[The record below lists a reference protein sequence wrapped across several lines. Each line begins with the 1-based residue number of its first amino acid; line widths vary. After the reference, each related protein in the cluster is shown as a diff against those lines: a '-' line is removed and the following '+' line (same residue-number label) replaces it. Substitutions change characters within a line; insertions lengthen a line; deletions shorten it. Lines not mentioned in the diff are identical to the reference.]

1 MAAARP
7 EAAARRRRTRPPTWR
22 PEPSG
27 RRAMHR
33 QQRQRTSWR
42 GGVGRSCGVAKDR
55 RLLWKGW
62 WVLLMAVAFLGTP
75 AAAKP
80 DGDLCRWM
88 NGRKYYVALG
98 DTGSI
103 TATNVTTD
111 GGGANSNGD
120 HDPNQPRIPQ
130 RCSVELITCPS
141 CHIVV
146 SLLYIN
152 IPSCSSD
159 GSCQCDYVWVKEPTV
174 GKSGQEF
181 CGIRSNQT
189 VQKYESKTK
198 LLSIDFLYSFSYA
211 DAFSIQFTSLEN
223 KYKLEGQVDYQHKGG
238 ASGFVESP
246 HFPVGYPSDYSSEHT
261 MQNLDERGFVQLV
274 FTDFQLSPWSYVEV
288 LDNGSRVDVYNG
300 NTFRPPIVASAG
312 PTLVVRFRANDEYPD
327 LGFRAKYTFVNYPEK
342 YWFNKPSTDCGGVVE
357 DLGGAITMMNM
368 ANPGYTRN
376 FDCIWLL
383 RPSTSYTYE
392 THISVRVAQFEEMGP
407 ESSLEIRQ
415 GLTSVSFL
423 LESLA
428 GHQSHKTPQ
437 GQEYIISANVGFY
450 IRLQGSFSNKSRLAI
465 VYSIFSYETLQCQS
479 SGDFEC
485 GNGRCIKSILHC
497 DGFNHCGDGSD
508 ESACFAVPGSGGH
521 LPPRDSNWWRSLTP
535 NYYFPKQ
542 ESSAAAGTNTLILIT
557 SLAGLGM
564 FVLTTVMILV
574 KLHKQRRLEVVGR
587 DALRTISADVDS
599 DAGSVGQGRHPF
611 GLNGT
616 PLYDPP
622 PSYEDVIKFYM
633 PPPPAYSAI
642 VEARSAVPVSSNPN
656 PSHHSASASAP
667 SHRLGRGIENAAY
680 VPDELQCPSRQGS
693 GASSDRRRSSS
704 SSKATHLLRVI
715 LPPVTVF
722 ERAPQRRHK
731 STSVDPKQLG
741 LRCEPSSRGQP
752 SRHRHGAVPAVHSSN
767 SSGGSSSSSGSSSGS
782 SSLLA
787 SSGLVHT
794 LLDRRAPTTSAEPNC
809 SLSSPARDQAS
820 PKSLSQARC
829 QCAGA
834 CSCATPSRTKVRR
847 MLHTAAKY
855 QHLNDGSGNIPA
867 SGLESS
873 ERSPEKVTARKVPAK
888 SCSDALMPEP
898 STKAWVEPLLESI
911 KPAQS
916 RGPRHPTF
924 TSSASENP
932 STDLQATEMT
942 VTKDTQPLLRRTSS
956 LPELAAVLPA
966 RLRVMPHE
974 AIPAPGPNS
983 AAPCDQV
990 DSPKMIMESTQQ

>member
-1 MAAARP
+1 MRQQCQRWRRP
-7 EAAARRRRTRPPTWR
+7 GWPTACRVPAARR
-22 PEPSG
+22 
-27 RRAMHR
+27 
-33 QQRQRTSWR
+33 
-42 GGVGRSCGVAKDR
+42 
-55 RLLWKGW
+55 LLARKGW
-62 WVLLMAVAFLGTP
+62 WAILMGVAFLGCP
-75 AAAKP
+75 SAAKP

-98 DTGSI
+98 EIGSI
-103 TATNVTTD
+103 NAINVTAD
-111 GGGANSNGD
+111 GAGANSSGGD
-120 HDPNQPRIPQ
+120 RDPNQPRIPQ

-146 SLLYIN
+146 SILYIN
-152 IPSCSSD
+152 IPTCSSD

-181 CGIRSNQT
+181 CGIRSNHT
-189 VQKYESKTK
+189 IQKYESKTK
-198 LLSIDFLYSFSYA
+198 LVSIDFLYSYSYA
-211 DAFSIQFTSLEN
+211 DAFSIEFTAIGN
-223 KYKLEGQVDYQHKGG
+223 FYVHVGQVDYQHKGG
-238 ASGFVESP
+238 ASGFLESP
-246 HFPVGYPSDYSSEHT
+246 HFPVGYPSDYSVEHT
-261 MQNLDERGFVQLV
+261 LRNLDSRGFVQLV
-274 FTDFQLSPWSYVEV
+274 FTDFQLSPWSYVEL
-288 LDNGSRVDVYNG
+288 LDGNGSRVDVYNG
-300 NTFRPPIVASAG
+300 NTFRPPIATSDG
-312 PTLVVRFRANDEYPD
+312 PVMVLRFRANDEYPD

-383 RPSTSYTYE
+383 RPGTTFAYE

-407 ESSLEIRQ
+407 DSSLEIRQ
-415 GLTSVSFL
+415 GLTSVSLL
-423 LESLA
+423 LESLT
-428 GHQSHKTPQ
+428 GQQSHKAPQ
-437 GQEYIISANVGFY
+437 GQEYIISATIGFY

-465 VYSIFSYETLQCQS
+465 VYSVFSYERLQCQS

-485 GNGRCIKSILHC
+485 GNGRCMKSILHC

-508 ESACFAVPGSGGH
+508 ESACYAVPGSGGH
-521 LPPRDSNWWRSLTP
+521 LTPRDSNWWRSLTP

-599 DAGSVGQGRHPF
+599 DTGSIGHGRHPF
-611 GLNGT
+611 GLNEP

-633 PPPPAYSAI
+633 PPPPAYNAI
-642 VEARSAVPVSSNPN
+642 VQVRSAATISSNPN

-667 SHRLGRGIENAAY
+667 SHRLGGGVENAAY
-680 VPDELQCPSRQGS
+680 IPDELQNSSQQGS
-693 GASSDRRRSSS
+693 SSSSDRRRSSS

-722 ERAPQRRHK
+722 ERGPQRRHK

-741 LRCEPSSRGQP
+741 LRCEPSSRGQS
-752 SRHRHGAVPAVHSSN
+752 SRHRHGSVPAGH
-767 SSGGSSSSSGSSSGS
+767 SSGSSSGS

-787 SSGLVHT
+787 SGGLMHT
-794 LLDRRAPTTSAEPNC
+794 LLDRRAPTTSAESHG

-820 PKSLSQARC
+820 PKSPSQAQC

-834 CSCATPSRTKVRR
+834 CSCATPSRTKARYL
-847 MLHTAAKY
+847 LHSTGKY
-855 QHLNDGSGNIPA
+855 RHFSHGSGNTPA
-867 SGLESS
+867 TILEPAV
-873 ERSPEKVTARKVPAK
+873 RSPEKSAARIDPAHYSSDRAASESTA
-888 SCSDALMPEP
+888 
-898 STKAWVEPLLESI
+898 KAWVNPPLESL
-911 KPAQS
+911 KTNQPQS
-916 RGPRHPTF
+916 PRRPTF
-924 TSSASENP
+924 SNLASKQPSA
-932 STDLQATEMT
+932 DLQATEMT
-942 VTKDTQPLLRRTSS
+942 VSKDTQPLLRRTSS

-966 RLRVMPHE
+966 RLRVMPLE
-974 AIPAPGPNS
+974 AMSAVGQNS
-983 AAPCDQV
+983 ATQCEGV
-990 DSPKMIMESTQQ
+990 DSPKMMIIESTPQ